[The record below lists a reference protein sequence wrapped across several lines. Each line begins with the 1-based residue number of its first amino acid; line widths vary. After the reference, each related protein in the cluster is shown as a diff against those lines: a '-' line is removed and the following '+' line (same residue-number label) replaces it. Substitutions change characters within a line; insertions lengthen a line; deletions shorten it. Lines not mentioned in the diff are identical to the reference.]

1 VAKILAWHFL
11 ASDWTAHG
19 GFKVEVGKTYKHE
32 GAVKPCQS
40 GLHASVKALD
50 ANSFCKGPV
59 VTRVECSG
67 TVVPHE
73 AKLACS
79 ERTALWGYDATD
91 ELRAFARWAALKVAH
106 LWPKSNPMPEVVR
119 QYLETGDESVRAEAR
134 KAAHAAHAADAAAA
148 AYAHAAHAAHAADAA
163 AAAYAHA
170 AHAAHAADAAAAAY
184 AHAAHAAYE
193 TRLAARARF
202 LDDANTELERLLTEG
217 ARKRGL
223 IK

>member
-50 ANSFCKGPV
+50 ANSFHKGTV
-59 VTRVECSG
+59 VTRVECAG
-67 TVVPHE
+67 DVVHHD

-119 QYLETGDESVRAEAR
+119 QYLETGDESIRAEAR
-134 KAAHAAHAADAAAA
+134 KAASSSYAAYAASSYAAYAADAASSYAA
-148 AYAHAAHAAHAADAA
+148 DAYAADAA
-163 AAAYAHA
+163 
-170 AHAAHAADAAAAAY
+170 D
-184 AHAAHAAYE
+184 AYE